1 MFKRLKNIEE
11 AKKNQQNKNIDT
23 KLPNVFH
30 YLKILSQ
37 EAKDLIDETEDANDD
52 INDGKLLFIGINKE
66 RFNFNTFNKPLN
78 FISAIYNGEISLK
91 EAEFKQRDL
100 EKKEDLRDHKNNAE
114 EEEKEEIDEVLM
126 HANNMLEYGD
136 KTIEAFRDRYFFV

>member
-78 FISAIYNGEISLK
+78 FISAIYYGEISLK
-91 EAEFKQRDL
+91 EVEFKQRDL
-100 EKKEDLRDHKNNAE
+100 EKKRGSK
-114 EEEKEEIDEVLM
+114 
-126 HANNMLEYGD
+126 
-136 KTIEAFRDRYFFV
+136 RP